1 MNTIMQD
8 IVILPSI
15 DQEAMRKFFFCQ
27 VYVCNGTK
35 KRRRKNLKETYTF
48 TYRKKIHYLVH

>member
-27 VYVCNGTK
+27 VDVCNGTK
-35 KRRRKNLKETYTF
+35 KRRRKKLKGNVYI
-48 TYRKKIHYLVH
+48 YI

>member
-15 DQEAMRKFFFCQ
+15 DQEAMRKFFFSQ

-35 KRRRKNLKETYTF
+35 KRK
-48 TYRKKIHYLVH
+48 RKKLKGNVYIYI